1 MDNLTHSL
9 VGLTAA
15 KAGLDK
21 LSPGATTL
29 CVLAANAPDSDVFVG
44 LIADRWTVLHHH
56 RGITHSIIGTVCF
69 ALALPLLFYAVDR
82 LIARWRKRP
91 PEVKLRGLLIASA
104 IVAPTHPLLD
114 WLNNYGIRPLLPWD
128 GRWAYGDLLFIVD
141 PFVWLLLGSAAFQ
154 LTSRTRFQ
162 RICWAAV
169 ALFLTG
175 LVLFGPASRTE
186 LSRPNVLLGVWIGF
200 IVFAIVLFFK
210 KAGQLWGS
218 KIVISALALL
228 VAYCAFLSIAHRVA
242 VSIAND
248 EAADIANQ
256 NNEVVARLAVMP
268 TLANP
273 LRWDCTFTTNAAT
286 YRFRLGIIDRS
297 REGSLTRYA
306 VPTDALATALQQISQ
321 DRRVKIF
328 LNFARFPVAR
338 LRDESCTGQTLV
350 QFADL
355 RYTEPGRG
363 RGNFTL
369 DVPVDCQSWEVVA
382 R

>member
-44 LIADRWTVLHHH
+44 LVADRWTVLHHH
-56 RGITHSIIGTVCF
+56 RGITHSIIGTIC
-69 ALALPLLFYAVDR
+69 LAVLLPLVFYAVDR
-82 LIARWRKRP
+82 LIVRWRKRP
-91 PEVKLRGLLIASA
+91 PEVKLRGLFIASA

-114 WLNNYGIRPLLPWD
+114 WLNNYGVRPLLPWD
-128 GRWAYGDLLFIVD
+128 GRWAYGDLIYIVD
-141 PFVWLLLGSAAFQ
+141 PFVWLLLGSAVFQ
-154 LTSRTRFQ
+154 LSSRTRFQ
-162 RICWAAV
+162 RICWAAL

-175 LVLFGPASRTE
+175 LVVFGPVRRTE
-186 LSRPNVLLGVWIGF
+186 VSHPNVLLGVW
-200 IVFAIVLFFK
+200 FAFLIFAVVLFIK
-210 KAGQLWGS
+210 NAGQRWGS
-218 KIVISALALL
+218 KIALTAFAVI
-228 VAYCAFLSIAHRVA
+228 VAYCAFLAVTHRIA
-242 VSIAND
+242 VSIAKD
-248 EAADIANQ
+248 EATAIAIQ
-256 NNEVVARLAVMP
+256 NNEAVTRLAVMP

-286 YRFRLGIIDRS
+286 YRFRLGVVNGAWQD
-297 REGSLTRYA
+297 SLTRYA
-306 VPTDALATALQQISQ
+306 VPNGSLATALQQISD

-328 LNFARFPVAR
+328 LNFARFPVER
-338 LRDESCTGQTLV
+338 LRDETCTSQTLV

-369 DVPVDCQSWEVVA
+369 DVPVDCQRWEVVA